1 MVAERRQAG
10 MNLKYHVLRTR
21 RVVVPAGS
29 ISSFTASGLLSGPRP
44 SAIAICMATADVF
57 ASGNLNHALHAMKY
71 NAITDAARPGA
82 TGPPVVPADKFY
94 RRIDYVHVTEASITV
109 GGQRYP
115 RYPLKDR
122 SLGGYSRKPVRSY
135 QEYLD
140 CIAALGGKAPEG
152 TPFLTRSAWECKPSL
167 FWFNIDPIPAI
178 EALSGEVQSP
188 SQNVTV
194 DVALTFSEATGSGA
208 ECHIFAFYSDEIQI
222 TPNDEVKKSW

>member
-71 NAITDAARPGA
+71 NALTAVARTATEAAPG
-82 TGPPVVPADKFY
+82 DNIY
-94 RRIDYVHVTEASITV
+94 NRIDYAHVTEASITV

-188 SQNVTV
+188 S
-194 DVALTFSEATGSGA
+194 L
-208 ECHIFAFYSDEIQI
+208 
-222 TPNDEVKKSW
+222 